1 MPEQKLS
8 DVFPEPK
15 VVQIGRWQV
24 PLRRLTL
31 ADWAAAEQHFGSLDA
46 FMEAFNGKAVMTAT
60 QFVIW
65 RLVRKVEPTVSLDEV
80 GEAMEDVDEAI
91 RIVNEVLT
99 LSIPEAW
106 RGKGGEGGETNG
118 GS

>member
-1 MPEQKLS
+1 MAEQKLS

-15 VVQIGRWQV
+15 VVTIGRWQV
-24 PLRRLTL
+24 PIRRLTL
-31 ADWAAAEQHFGSLDA
+31 ADWAAAEQHFGSLDT

-65 RLVRKVEPTVSLDEV
+65 RLVRKVDPTASIEEV
-80 GEAMEDVDEAI
+80 GEAIDDLDEAI
-91 RIVNEVLT
+91 KMVNEVLMM
-99 LSIPEAW
+99 SVPEAW
-106 RGKGGEGGETNG
+106 RGKAEGGGETNG